1 MFGVGSISKF
11 LIISEFEW
19 QDFKDSV
26 DELRSAFPGLHE
38 DSETGEH
45 SRQLYCDM
53 GETRLV
59 GSESWQET
67 GSA

>member
-1 MFGVGSISKF
+1 MFEVGSISKF
-11 LIISEFEW
+11 LIISDFEW

-26 DELRSAFPGLHE
+26 DELRSTFPGLHQE
-38 DSETGEH
+38 SEIAKH
-45 SRQLYCDM
+45 ARQLYSEL

-59 GSESWQET
+59 GSESWQEV